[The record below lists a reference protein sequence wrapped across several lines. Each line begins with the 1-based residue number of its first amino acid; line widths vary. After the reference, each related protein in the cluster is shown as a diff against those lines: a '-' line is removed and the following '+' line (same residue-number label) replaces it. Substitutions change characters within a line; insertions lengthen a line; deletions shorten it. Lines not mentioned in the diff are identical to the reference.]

1 MEWVTCPQCGF
12 TQIPTGKCLR
22 CGRPLPAPSAEGA
35 EKPAEK
41 RALSRDPAA
50 TRVLDTVPPP
60 AAADPLDA
68 MSLET
73 AAMPAPDVAATIPAS
88 SSPEAMASRRAAM
101 PPRSAPDPA
110 APPELPRPPASRP
123 PRPRPPAPPPAA
135 LPPPPRSRAPLVAVA
150 IGGAVA
156 IALAIFLAR
165 GGQSASPAAASPTPP
180 AAAPSTVLDLSG
192 RWEVELPK
200 TLANPSRPA
209 LKQAFLETDREGAI
223 LAAGVVLTDP
233 GRGGAGAG
241 YRVVSDGP
249 QRLGQVSAALAS
261 SPGGVSLPSIDFIPL
276 PAWMPVRDR
285 VWRVLEGQN
294 RRMLDVRYILLESVE
309 DDYLVQAGINQSGFL
324 SYAFFS
330 KPYARNRG
338 LDALS
343 GVIHPEPGSDL
354 RGFRNLVWDFSG
366 SADFLT
372 FEVTATLSGPEGGAP
387 DRLELKR
394 PEKAGD
400 QAAEKAG
407 DRPGDK
413 AGR

>member
-1 MEWVTCPQCGF
+1 M
-12 TQIPTGKCLR
+12 
-22 CGRPLPAPSAEGA
+22 
-35 EKPAEK
+35 
-41 RALSRDPAA
+41 
-50 TRVLDTVPPP
+50 
-60 AAADPLDA
+60 
-68 MSLET
+68 
-73 AAMPAPDVAATIPAS
+73 
-88 SSPEAMASRRAAM
+88 
-101 PPRSAPDPA
+101 
-110 APPELPRPPASRP
+110 
-123 PRPRPPAPPPAA
+123 
-135 LPPPPRSRAPLVAVA
+135 
-150 IGGAVA
+150 
-156 IALAIFLAR
+156 FLAR
-165 GGQSASPAAASPTPP
+165 GGPSTSPAAANPTPP
-180 AAAPSTVLDLSG
+180 AAAPSAVLDLSG

-200 TLANPSRPA
+200 TLPNPSRPA

-261 SPGGVSLPSIDFIPL
+261 SSGGVSLPSIDFIPL

-372 FEVTATLSGPEGGAP
+372 FEVTATLSGPEGGVP

-394 PEKAGD
+394 PDKPEDKASD
-400 QAAEKAG
+400 KA
-407 DRPGDK
+407 GDK